1 MRLNRI
7 VFSLS
12 ILVLASLACK
22 TVTGLA
28 SPGNGIPAMLTEV
41 PTALEALG
49 TAAAEITPPVEVA
62 TTGPDSGSNTPSTTG
77 LGISVDNIKTI
88 MQASQQFTFTDE
100 TVNGQP
106 AVVAR
111 LSSTAA
117 AAMPA
122 GADFSAAFIGD
133 SSNLGEIKISMP
145 YSTDQTAV
153 DSAMGMVT
161 VLFASILPPDVLFT
175 FLPWL
180 TENYSKVPDG
190 GSQQMTA
197 GKFKFTLSRSQSIM
211 LLDIL
216 PAQ

>member
-1 MRLNRI
+1 MGDE
-7 VFSLS
+7 
-12 ILVLASLACK
+12 ASAAKDQK
-22 TVTGLA
+22 TAIA
-28 SPGNGIPAMLTEV
+28 SM
-41 PTALEALG
+41 
-49 TAAAEITPPVEVA
+49 
-62 TTGPDSGSNTPSTTG
+62 
-77 LGISVDNIKTI
+77 ISVR
-88 MQASQQFTFTDE
+88 
-100 TVNGQP
+100 NGARAIEFYKAAFGACELFHIEDGSG

-133 SSNLGEIKISMP
+133 PANLGEIRVSMP
-145 YSTDQTAV
+145 YSTDQTAI